1 MGYSLWGYKELNCLV
16 TKQQG
21 VTTTEEVC
29 IDKKD
34 RKTHHMHTR
43 PLPFSLTAPETP
55 WAA

>member
-29 IDKKD
+29 TDKKD
-34 RKTHHMHTR
+34 WKTHHMHTR
-43 PLPFSLTAPETP
+43 PLPFSLTAPGTP